1 MSSSPASGIAESA
14 RTSSPWWRFAF
25 ATLATGIGAGLG
37 GMALSLLL
45 HAVQHLAYGYSE
57 GRLIGPE
64 TFLEGVSAASRERR
78 LIVLLVCGLVAGLG
92 WWALDRWARPRVD
105 LSKAVQPGGPPLP
118 IATTIVHA
126 LLQIVTVALG
136 SPLGREV
143 APRELGATFA
153 SWLARRVGLS
163 AEEGRVLLACG
174 AGAGL
179 AAVYNVPLAGG
190 VFALEVMLATF
201 AWRALL
207 PALATSVI
215 AATVAWIGL
224 GNDAQYRVPVFE
236 VDASLIVWSIVAGP
250 LIGLAAYGFR
260 RLGALARTP
269 SAIRGW
275 RRALLCVV
283 VFAAIGWLAGWYPQI
298 LGNGKGPAQLGF
310 DGALATGDAL
320 VVLALKGVVVM
331 AALRVGA
338 HGGLLTPGLS
348 CGALLAV
355 VLGAAWST
363 LWPGP
368 ASGAYAL
375 IGAAAFLSASMA
387 MPLTAILLVFEF
399 TRIGH
404 DFVVP
409 ILFAVTGSVGVSRLC
424 ARAVEAPAP
433 AATGKKSN
441 A

>member
-1 MSSSPASGIAESA
+1 MSSSFSGVTE
-14 RTSSPWWRFAF
+14 RGSSPWWRLVF
-25 ATLATGIGAGLG
+25 ATIVTGIGAGLG

-64 TFLEGVSAASRERR
+64 TFIEGVAAASRERR
-78 LIVLLVCGLVAGLG
+78 LLVLSICGLVAGLG
-92 WWALDRWARPRVD
+92 WWALDRYARPRVD
-105 LSKAVQPGGPPLP
+105 LSKAVQPGGPRMP
-118 IATTIVHA
+118 IVTTIVHA

-143 APRELGATFA
+143 APREIGATFA
-153 SWLARRVGLS
+153 SWLSRRVGLS

-179 AAVYNVPLAGG
+179 AAVYDVPLAGG
-190 VFALEVMLATF
+190 VFTLEVMLATF
-201 AWRALL
+201 AWRASL

-215 AATVAWIGL
+215 AATVASIGL
-224 GNDAQYRVPVFE
+224 GNDAQYRVPAFE

-250 LIGLAAYGFR
+250 LIGVAAFGFR
-260 RLGALARTP
+260 RACALARTP
-269 SAIRGW
+269 STMRGW

-283 VFAAIGWLAGWYPQI
+283 VFVAIGWLAGWYPQI

-310 DGALATGDAL
+310 DGELATGDAL
-320 VVLALKGVVVM
+320 VVLALKVVVVT
-331 AALRVGA
+331 AALRAGA
-338 HGGLLTPGLS
+338 HGGVLTPGLS
-348 CGALLAV
+348 CGALLAIA
-355 VLGAAWST
+355 LGAAWSA

-375 IGAAAFLSASMA
+375 VGAAAFLSASMA

-409 ILFAVTGSVGVSRLC
+409 ILFAVAGSLGMARLC
-424 ARAVEAPAP
+424 AN
-433 AATGKKSN
+433 AAR
-441 A
+441 